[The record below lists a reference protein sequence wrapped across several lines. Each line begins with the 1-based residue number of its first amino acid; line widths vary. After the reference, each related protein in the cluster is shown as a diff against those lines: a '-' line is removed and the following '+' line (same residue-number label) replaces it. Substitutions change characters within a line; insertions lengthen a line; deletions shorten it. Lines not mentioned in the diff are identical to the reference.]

1 MAFDSKDGIN
11 QNFLEELKSRND
23 IVGTISQYVPLTK
36 KGGKYFGCCPF
47 HNEKTGSFCVNT
59 DGQYYHCFGCG
70 ASGNVISFIM
80 EIESLSFIDAVKFLA
95 DRANMEMPEFKADP
109 NRAEKKEKRE
119 ILLGL
124 MRDAALYYRNNL
136 TRENEGKEA
145 REYLASRGISEEVA
159 RSYGMGLSLGYDQLY
174 GYMRRKGYS
183 TENLRDCGLIV
194 GENNVDAFAGRII
207 VPIIDGMGNVVAF
220 GGRIYHGEQDVA
232 KYKNSTNTFIFDKG
246 KTLYGVN
253 YIKRSKRAGD
263 AFKELILVEG
273 YMDVIS
279 LGAAGIRNAVAG
291 MGTALTP
298 GQANE
303 IKRLVPTVYVCYDGD
318 GAGKKATIKNID
330 ILNFVGLDVKVVSLA
345 DGLDPDDTIKQEGY
359 EGFMARVR
367 DALSVIEYKL
377 KLCADAYNLN
387 SVEGRGKYVT
397 ACLKVLKDIESP
409 SEREVYLSVVSELSR
424 VSVETLSAELEKG
437 AKQKTQK
444 RRETVP
450 QNTES
455 KNIKASR
462 FVLNKI
468 LTGAP
473 YADASLV
480 RKEWLSHPLHQF
492 VFEKFVESGGTL
504 KISSLFDVVENGDEL
519 GKIVGDK
526 VAAMEGADDKTYYSD
541 CILALANDYLSA
553 RLEEL
558 KNEYATLSSAE
569 DKKRNISEIA
579 TLQKKLKS
587 KNIVDKT

>member
-23 IVGTISQYVPLTK
+23 IVSTISQYVPLTK

-70 ASGNVISFIM
+70 SSGNVISFIM

-95 DRANMEMPEFKADP
+95 DRANMEMPEFKSDP
-109 NRAEKKEKRE
+109 KHAEKKEKRE

-145 REYLASRGISEEVA
+145 REYLQSRGITEEVA
-159 RSYGMGLSLGYDQLY
+159 RTYGMGLSLGYDQLY

-246 KTLYGVN
+246 RTLYGVN
-253 YIKRSKRAGD
+253 YIKKEKRAGGS
-263 AFKELILVEG
+263 FKELILVEG

-279 LGAAGIRNAVAG
+279 LGAAGIKNAVAG

-318 GAGKKATIKNID
+318 GAGKKATIRNID
-330 ILNFVGLDVKVVSLA
+330 VLRSVGLDVKVVSLA
-345 DGLDPDDTIKQEGY
+345 EGLDPDDTIKKEGY

-377 KLCADAYNLN
+377 KLCADAYNLD

-397 ACLKVLKDIESP
+397 ACLKVLKEIESP
-409 SEREVYLSVVSELSR
+409 SEREVYLSVVSGLSR
-424 VSVETLSAELEKG
+424 VSVETLSKEL
-437 AKQKTQK
+437 AKDGSAKTQ
-444 RRETVP
+444 RRKEIAPVDKEP
-450 QNTES
+450 
-455 KNIKASR
+455 KNMKASR

-468 LTGAP
+468 LTKAS
-473 YADASLV
+473 YANAELV
-480 RKEWLSHPLHQF
+480 KKEWLPHPLHQEIFDRF
-492 VFEKFVESGGTL
+492 VSSGGTL
-504 KISSLFDVVENGDEL
+504 QISSLFDEENDNEEL

-526 VAAMEGADDKTYYSD
+526 VAAMEGPDDKIYFAD
-541 CILALANDYLSA
+541 CLVSLANDYLSA
-553 RLEEL
+553 RLEKL
-558 KNEYATLSSAE
+558 KNEYATLSSPE
-569 DKKRNISEIA
+569 DKKRNIEEIA

-587 KNIVDKT
+587 KNVEDKT